1 MTHRVPSELG
11 SGGGVSAGMSSG
23 GERWP
28 AAELAPCAAV
38 GLPPLLLPRSDKE
51 IDEANIASTFEL
63 SN

>member
-1 MTHRVPSELG
+1 
-11 SGGGVSAGMSSG
+11 MSSG

-38 GLPPLLLPRSDKE
+38 GLPPLLLPKSDKE